1 MTDKPESFANIL
13 LYLHMTG
20 QDVPRLELRRQLK
33 VLLPHQEVCQVL
45 QQTAEEFLSTF
56 TQLWL
61 QHTFILWKNK
71 ITTLFFANV
80 VHWQPYN
87 QNEANFSSYPTSLGG
102 KIPLKKKN
110 TPNGHHI
117 FLSCASPSGSM
128 RTPTWIFIWDSTVF
142 NILSRWQKK
151 NFDIVLIYFAFESC
165 LFSVLYR
172 AYVYDERKKVYI
184 FDLSLNEQSADQQL

>member
-45 QQTAEEFLSTF
+45 QQTSEEFLSTF

-102 KIPLKKKN
+102 KIPLKKK
-110 TPNGHHI
+110 TLQTAITFFYLVHPLVAACALQHES
-117 FLSCASPSGSM
+117 LSG
-128 RTPTWIFIWDSTVF
+128 IQQFST
-142 NILSRWQKK
+142 
-151 NFDIVLIYFAFESC
+151 SC
-165 LFSVLYR
+165 Q
-172 AYVYDERKKVYI
+172 DDRKKI
-184 FDLSLNEQSADQQL
+184 LTLF